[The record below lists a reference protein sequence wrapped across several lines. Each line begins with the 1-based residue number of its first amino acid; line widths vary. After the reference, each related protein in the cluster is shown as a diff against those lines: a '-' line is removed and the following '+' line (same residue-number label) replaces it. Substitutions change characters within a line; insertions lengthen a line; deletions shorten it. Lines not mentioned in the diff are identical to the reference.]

1 MALLPSH
8 KSSHSKQ
15 GEHTPPLQ
23 MGVQICTATMEINR
37 GIEALQNAENRST
50 SGHSYNIV
58 EHIAKGCFILPQ
70 GPLLNSIHYGFIYN
84 SQNLETT

>member
-1 MALLPSH
+1 
-8 KSSHSKQ
+8 
-15 GEHTPPLQ
+15 

-37 GIEALQNAENRST
+37 DTEALQNAENQST

-58 EHIAKGCFILPQ
+58 GHIAKGRFILPQ
-70 GPLLNSIHYGFIYN
+70 GHLLNSIHYDFIYN